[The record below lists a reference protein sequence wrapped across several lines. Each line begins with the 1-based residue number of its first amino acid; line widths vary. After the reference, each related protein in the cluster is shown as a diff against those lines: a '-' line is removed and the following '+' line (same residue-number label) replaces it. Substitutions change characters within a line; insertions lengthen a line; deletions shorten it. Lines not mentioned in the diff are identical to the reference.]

1 MVSAAR
7 IALVVVALQ
16 LVPSRAVSQ
25 TAGVEFG
32 MSSDDLRTV
41 LGSVS
46 EESFENYTV
55 ATADSAVV
63 VGGIR
68 MKVAVELLDDQARV
82 QELICEPAGSA
93 MDEWIRYGNLF
104 SLLKL
109 RYGDPTAVNQ
119 REVYS
124 EEALRA
130 HTGSFAEALEGW
142 LFSVYSTW
150 TEGDTAVSLRIGP
163 ASSGIGNV
171 SVSITYVDWR
181 HSEAVLRARD
191 KASKE
196 MSNPADYER
205 AQEF

>member
-1 MVSAAR
+1 LVRAAG
-7 IALVVVALQ
+7 IALLVVVLQ
-16 LVPSRAVSQ
+16 WVPSRSASQ

-32 MSSDDLRTV
+32 MSSVDLRTV

-55 ATADSAVV
+55 ATADSSVV

-68 MKVAVELLDDQARV
+68 MTVAVELLDNQARV
-82 QELICEPAGSA
+82 QELACEPAGSA

-109 RYGDPTAVNQ
+109 RYGDPTTVNQ

-124 EEALRA
+124 EEALKA

-150 TEGDTAVSLRIGP
+150 TEGDTVVSLRVGP
-163 ASSGIGNV
+163 ASSGIGTV
-171 SVSITYVDWR
+171 AVSITYVDWS

-191 KASKE
+191 RASKA
-196 MSNPADYER
+196 MSNPSDFER